1 MYELHSKSMMENV
14 YGDNGGLEGE
24 STGLEDES
32 SIIDINTAGDLSQGS
47 RVEDVNKQIQK
58 YQRRRLALQT
68 QKKEIHSEKLS
79 ELHSIINAGQ
89 PVPDFISIA
98 EHARNR

>member
-1 MYELHSKSMMENV
+1 MYEIRSKSMMENI
-14 YGDNGGLEGE
+14 YGDGLEGE

-32 SIIDINTAGDLSQGS
+32 SIIDINTGELSNGS
-47 RVEDVNKQIQK
+47 RIIVEDVNRKVQK

-68 QKKEIHSEKLS
+68 HKKDIHSDKLS
-79 ELHSIINAGQ
+79 ELHAIINAGQ
-89 PVPDFISIA
+89 PIPDFISIA